1 MEEPGGW
8 CREGGEMGMGEED
21 KMGKIGGQGGRRG
34 RDGDNFKDRPPAK
47 APKDSICQQDGLKY
61 CRMKKKAGMCAHTCT
76 PSHQM
81 HTLVNKL
88 LRRASDHER
97 RCR

>member
-1 MEEPGGW
+1 
-8 CREGGEMGMGEED
+8 MGMGEED

-61 CRMKKKAGMCAHTCT
+61 CRMKKKLACVLTHAHHHIRCT
-76 PSHQM
+76 H
-81 HTLVNKL
+81 L
-88 LRRASDHER
+88 
-97 RCR
+97 